1 MKHTRYIIHQTARE
15 ALISRIA
22 DELGKEPGIGF
33 AYLHGSVL
41 DSETVHDIDVGLYV
55 RKPEDER
62 RSGYEAE
69 LSSLLT
75 AMARIPV
82 DVRVLNDAPLGFVY
96 HVLRGR
102 LLVCH
107 DDELLS
113 AILEDVAR
121 RYLDLAPLLRQGTK
135 DAFAA

>member
-1 MKHTRYIIHQTARE
+1 MKDTRYIIQPTARE
-15 ALISRIA
+15 ALICCLA
-22 DELGKEPGIGF
+22 DELGKEPGVGF
-33 AYLHGSVL
+33 AYLHGSLL
-41 DSETVHDIDVGLYV
+41 DSDTVHDVDVGLYLREPMAGASASV
-55 RKPEDER
+55 A
-62 RSGYEAE
+62 SE
-69 LSSLLT
+69 LSSRLT

-82 DVRVLNDAPLGFVY
+82 DVRVLNDAPLAFVY

-107 DDELLS
+107 DEELLS

>member
-1 MKHTRYIIHQTARE
+1 MKDTRYIIQQTARE
-15 ALISRIA
+15 ALIRRLA
-22 DELGKEPGIGF
+22 DELRKESGVGF
-33 AYLHGSVL
+33 AYLHGSAF
-41 DSETVHDIDVGLYV
+41 DSETVHDIDVGLYL
-55 RKPEDER
+55 RNPENES

-69 LSSLLT
+69 LSSRLT
-75 AMARIPV
+75 AIARIPV
-82 DVRVLNDAPLGFVY
+82 DVRVLNDAPLAVVY

-107 DDELLS
+107 DEEVLS

-121 RYLDLAPLLRQGTK
+121 RYLDLAPFLHQGTK